1 MKMSKHY
8 MLFYADDSNVE
19 KWEDLTP
26 DKVKHITFKGKWF
39 EEVRYGQWIAVEN
52 DVDYYPFMCSE
63 CYETVIKRTKY
74 CPRCGVKMVNE
85 DE

>member
-1 MKMSKHY
+1 MSNYYVKV
-8 MLFYADDSNVE
+8 FTDDSNVKE
-19 KWEDLTP
+19 WEDLTP
-26 DKVKHITFKGKWF
+26 DKVNHIKFKGKWF

-52 DVDYYPFMCSE
+52 DIGYYPFMCSE
-63 CYETVIKRTKY
+63 CYETVIKRTEY